1 MGLLGRIHQ
10 ILEHISRIAVWAGG
24 AALLLAAIMVTID
37 VFMRKFFSMTM
48 SGSDEV
54 SGYVFAI
61 ATTWAYSYCL
71 LHRSNVRI
79 DALYNLLP
87 RALRALMDI
96 FGLTLLLIYMAYLTD
111 KAWDVFFTSWQRNSV
126 SITTLSTPLWI
137 PQLLWVLGLSLF
149 VFTLSFLLLYTIVSL
164 IKGDI
169 AHVQRIAGALSV
181 EDEIAEETHGI
192 AHGIDGVR
200 MRER

>member
-1 MGLLGRIHQ
+1 
-10 ILEHISRIAVWAGG
+10 
-24 AALLLAAIMVTID
+24 
-37 VFMRKFFSMTM
+37 
-48 SGSDEV
+48 
-54 SGYVFAI
+54 
-61 ATTWAYSYCL
+61 
-71 LHRSNVRI
+71 
-79 DALYNLLP
+79 
-87 RALRALMDI
+87 
-96 FGLTLLLIYMAYLTD
+96 MAYLTN

-169 AHVQRIAGALSV
+169 AQVQRIAGALSV

-192 AHGIDGVR
+192 DGVR
-200 MRER
+200 MKGR

>member
-79 DALYNLLP
+79 DAFYNLLAP
-87 RALRALMDI
+87 RLRAVLDI
-96 FGLTLLLIYMAYLTD
+96 LGMVLLLFYMAYLTN

-169 AHVQRIAGALSV
+169 AQVQRIAGALSV

-192 AHGIDGVR
+192 DGVR
-200 MRER
+200 MKGR